1 MFIWIDE
8 DPDVAFQRAGLLF
21 EGAEVTWDMTRI
33 LWNGGVDVLNA
44 GVIPLWNTATYYL
57 VEPTVVLSLEVFSL
71 VFMRQHWEGVITEDQ
86 FPYNG
91 LDCLAT
97 PESAAWCGRYGFY
110 AAQLQAPERAEI
122 FVNESQSF
130 AGRMLAQVPDD
141 HHFTFGLATARRL
154 SEQSGGGFAAPTFK
168 TTALT
173 EALNELINFVITM
186 LPSLLDVAFGVLL
199 DIIQTSFSVLMDA
212 LFMFLKAVFYV
223 LKALL
228 KSGMLTTVVTLGVD
242 FAIIMLTEIALPLL
256 IAAIDSL
263 MCLVD
268 YFKPSGWNDQLE
280 CVENTC
286 FKGPDAAADVA
297 TFFSMNIII
306 GRFAAIMDATMNSRT
321 GKRFFKAPKT
331 GAVSSKGRTRNP
343 VTGQVL
349 DNKEPESAGMSNP
362 MYDFDFAGAWDD
374 FTPTAASDECSKC
387 FTCKVPELRFIWWL
401 VASIASLISPSN
413 FNTFAGNVTDNCQI
427 NGSWYLDACGPWGAE
442 RLTFGAWKRG
452 GYTASIAQM
461 DTRIFDAHAASVVD
475 LHERIGSG
483 RDANFAQLVQAA
495 HQWQSVDPSNTE
507 ERALAFTYHSC
518 RNMRAEAAENGLA
531 VDMPHRYYE
540 LAGGSVGRTATH
552 FLYETCRRAKYEI
565 FTDVGRSIHSFG
577 YQVKACAENKVQCK
591 KDKIQ
596 CLSTCGGGDGSQYK
610 HDFATIVSS
619 TELSRFALEGGFY
632 TQAAADCN
640 VRSYVFKVPA
650 FSGGESFAT
659 FAARIRTRS
668 GMTAIDTKFCSDNPL
683 SCGAIQNVL
692 EKAPGLVFVNGEF
705 RHKYSLVPPSPPP
718 LPLSPPR
725 IFAYASEPP
734 SPPPPPGTPPPYYGV
749 RKNATRIN
757 TPHTLDS
764 PNIWPNT
771 TKCNQSTQPSSGR
784 RAMHTAAAP
793 GGLRPEHYDRIR
805 QRSRDRGARKLCICS
820 EDSGCKTARERLF
833 RPHCLSKSSVRIA
846 HSNHKPVTYIHA
858 HTPLTPT

>member
-57 VEPTVVLSLEVFSL
+57 VEPAVVLSLEVFSL

-256 IAAIDSL
+256 LAAIDSL

-280 CVENTC
+280 
-286 FKGPDAAADVA
+286 
-297 TFFSMNIII
+297 
-306 GRFAAIMDATMNSRT
+306 
-321 GKRFFKAPKT
+321 
-331 GAVSSKGRTRNP
+331 
-343 VTGQVL
+343 
-349 DNKEPESAGMSNP
+349 
-362 MYDFDFAGAWDD
+362 
-374 FTPTAASDECSKC
+374 
-387 FTCKVPELRFIWWL
+387 
-401 VASIASLISPSN
+401 
-413 FNTFAGNVTDNCQI
+413 
-427 NGSWYLDACGPWGAE
+427 
-442 RLTFGAWKRG
+442 
-452 GYTASIAQM
+452 
-461 DTRIFDAHAASVVD
+461 
-475 LHERIGSG
+475 
-483 RDANFAQLVQAA
+483 
-495 HQWQSVDPSNTE
+495 
-507 ERALAFTYHSC
+507 
-518 RNMRAEAAENGLA
+518 
-531 VDMPHRYYE
+531 
-540 LAGGSVGRTATH
+540 
-552 FLYETCRRAKYEI
+552 
-565 FTDVGRSIHSFG
+565 
-577 YQVKACAENKVQCK
+577 
-591 KDKIQ
+591 
-596 CLSTCGGGDGSQYK
+596 
-610 HDFATIVSS
+610 
-619 TELSRFALEGGFY
+619 
-632 TQAAADCN
+632 
-640 VRSYVFKVPA
+640 
-650 FSGGESFAT
+650 
-659 FAARIRTRS
+659 
-668 GMTAIDTKFCSDNPL
+668 
-683 SCGAIQNVL
+683 
-692 EKAPGLVFVNGEF
+692 
-705 RHKYSLVPPSPPP
+705 
-718 LPLSPPR
+718 
-725 IFAYASEPP
+725 
-734 SPPPPPGTPPPYYGV
+734 
-749 RKNATRIN
+749 
-757 TPHTLDS
+757 
-764 PNIWPNT
+764 
-771 TKCNQSTQPSSGR
+771 
-784 RAMHTAAAP
+784 
-793 GGLRPEHYDRIR
+793 
-805 QRSRDRGARKLCICS
+805 
-820 EDSGCKTARERLF
+820 
-833 RPHCLSKSSVRIA
+833 
-846 HSNHKPVTYIHA
+846 
-858 HTPLTPT
+858 

>member
-1 MFIWIDE
+1 
-8 DPDVAFQRAGLLF
+8 
-21 EGAEVTWDMTRI
+21 
-33 LWNGGVDVLNA
+33 
-44 GVIPLWNTATYYL
+44 
-57 VEPTVVLSLEVFSL
+57 
-71 VFMRQHWEGVITEDQ
+71 
-86 FPYNG
+86 
-91 LDCLAT
+91 
-97 PESAAWCGRYGFY
+97 
-110 AAQLQAPERAEI
+110 
-122 FVNESQSF
+122 
-130 AGRMLAQVPDD
+130 
-141 HHFTFGLATARRL
+141 
-154 SEQSGGGFAAPTFK
+154 
-168 TTALT
+168 
-173 EALNELINFVITM
+173 
-186 LPSLLDVAFGVLL
+186 
-199 DIIQTSFSVLMDA
+199 
-212 LFMFLKAVFYV
+212 
-223 LKALL
+223 
-228 KSGMLTTVVTLGVD
+228 
-242 FAIIMLTEIALPLL
+242 
-256 IAAIDSL
+256 
-263 MCLVD
+263 
-268 YFKPSGWNDQLE
+268 
-280 CVENTC
+280 
-286 FKGPDAAADVA
+286 
-297 TFFSMNIII
+297 
-306 GRFAAIMDATMNSRT
+306 
-321 GKRFFKAPKT
+321 
-331 GAVSSKGRTRNP
+331 
-343 VTGQVL
+343 
-349 DNKEPESAGMSNP
+349 
-362 MYDFDFAGAWDD
+362 
-374 FTPTAASDECSKC
+374 
-387 FTCKVPELRFIWWL
+387 
-401 VASIASLISPSN
+401 
-413 FNTFAGNVTDNCQI
+413 
-427 NGSWYLDACGPWGAE
+427 
-442 RLTFGAWKRG
+442 
-452 GYTASIAQM
+452 M

-483 RDANFAQLVQAA
+483 RNADFAQLVQAA

-540 LAGGSVGRTATH
+540 LAGGSVGRSATH

-596 CLSTCGGGDGSQYK
+596 CMSTCGGGDGSQYK

-659 FAARIRTRS
+659 FAARMRTRS
-668 GMTAIDTKFCSDNPL
+668 KQLQFQTSTHTRAHMHTHTRTFPGGMTAINTKFCSDNPL

-718 LPLSPPR
+718 LPLPPPR